1 MTVEQ
6 QLIDYLQHSTD
17 IEVTLDTPLMESG
30 VIDSMGVMTL
40 IAFIANEYDLVLDMD
55 DLTIDN
61 FATIENIKNLINGK
75 KGELTP

>member
-61 FATIENIKNLINGK
+61 FAIM
-75 KGELTP
+75 